1 MSCGVSGQAKVLR
14 PKLKGYAK
22 TLVDPLFLPR
32 LKRDK
37 RMLDRLERLS
47 DLLPVLCRFRGRGTI
62 LANQDP
68 QELGALCE
76 ELLERPPKVI
86 VEIGT
91 AKGGT
96 LYLWTRIST
105 PGSLVVSIDKPGET
119 GSVGRT
125 TLSLYRRFGR
135 ERGIQVCTIAGDSHS
150 RKTHN
155 RLQRIL
161 GDRKVDFLF
170 IDGDHSYEGVKAD
183 FYGYQPYMA
192 PHGMVA
198 LHDIA
203 IATRDPQI
211 QVGRFWSQI
220 QDRKTIQSLIS
231 RPGESPG
238 IGLVFLDWF

>member
-1 MSCGVSGQAKVLR
+1 
-14 PKLKGYAK
+14 
-22 TLVDPLFLPR
+22 
-32 LKRDK
+32 
-37 RMLDRLERLS
+37 
-47 DLLPVLCRFRGRGTI
+47 
-62 LANQDP
+62 
-68 QELGALCE
+68 LGALCNK
-76 ELLERPPKVI
+76 LLERPPKVI

-105 PGSLVVSIDKPGET
+105 PCGLVVSIDKPGEI

-135 ERGIQVCTIAGDSHS
+135 ERGTQVFTIAGDSHAES
-150 RKTHN
+150 TH
-155 RLQRIL
+155 RQLQRIL

-183 FYGYQPYMA
+183 FYGYQPYME

-203 IATRDPQI
+203 VATRDPQI

-220 QDRKTIQSLIS
+220 HDQRMIQSLIS

-238 IGLVFLDWF
+238 IGLVFPD